1 MMKRV
6 LCVAAAGQALARLC
20 RGAGLRGLGGGGAP
34 RQHLPAHA
42 APRRQRGRR
51 LARRVTDAR
60 RRRPGAPAPAPERA
74 RARAAAAGRGRRA
87 RVGPRVAG
95 APGGGPA
102 RARRAPPGGGWPG
115 PDAPHVGGHAG
126 GPGGGRAGHAP
137 HQTPRVGPG
146 SGHDSPGGG
155 DGPGASRAA
164 HWEAPHRRSPSGGG
178 GAHGGVSPED
188 VAGRLALLRCG
199 GALAMA
205 DFAHDGCENSMEPAR
220 RANRVHEAVWLA
232 VLRQG
237 HSRSALLAGHSNRH
251 RALLRFYIRLDPPV
265 LL

>member
-1 MMKRV
+1 MRAHALFQAKLFQVKTRLLRMMKRV

-95 APGGGPA
+95 APGGRRAGAGRAA
-102 RARRAPPGGGWPG
+102 RGWSCRGAWRGARRACSP
-115 PDAPHVGGHAG
+115 PDAACRARLGTRLAGRRRRAG
-126 GPGGGRAGHAP
+126 GQQSGALGGATPPQPQRRRRCSRRRVARGRRGAAGAAEVRRGAGH
-137 HQTPRVGPG
+137 G
-146 SGHDSPGGG
+146 
-155 DGPGASRAA
+155 
-164 HWEAPHRRSPSGGG
+164 
-178 GAHGGVSPED
+178 
-188 VAGRLALLRCG
+188 
-199 GALAMA
+199 
-205 DFAHDGCENSMEPAR
+205 
-220 RANRVHEAVWLA
+220 
-232 VLRQG
+232 
-237 HSRSALLAGHSNRH
+237 
-251 RALLRFYIRLDPPV
+251 
-265 LL
+265 

>member
-1 MMKRV
+1 MGSEEAVHRDNICQ
-6 LCVAAAGQALARLC
+6 LTQRRAASEDGASRAASPTPAAAG
-20 RGAGLRGLGGGGAP
+20 P
-34 RQHLPAHA
+34 E
-42 APRRQRGRR
+42 PRRPPLSGPAPG
-51 LARRVTDAR
+51 LPP
-60 RRRPGAPAPAPERA
+60 PGA
-74 RARAAAAGRGRRA
+74 
-87 RVGPRVAG
+87 
-95 APGGGPA
+95 GGGPA
-102 RARRAPPGGGWPG
+102 SGRASPAPQAGAAPG

-220 RANRVHEAVWLA
+220 RADRVHEAVWLA

-251 RALLRFYIRLDPPV
+251 RALLHFYIRLDPPV